1 MKFIVIDHIPFE
13 SNGGTPGIK
22 FSGTIEKD
30 GVQQRVFVDAWTSDA
45 AANMTKKALKLLG
58 LDAETCGEAKWVECF
73 SEPYNMLAG
82 REIEV
87 DEQENEFPVG
97 SGKVTFQYRFRLN
110 VAAAP
115 KIVSQMFAAM
125 NAAKKPAAPGV
136 PARPTPAA
144 LKAPLPGPRPIQAP
158 QTQQQTVPVAS
169 KQNII

>member
-1 MKFIVIDHIPFE
+1 MIFTVIDHIPFE

-30 GVQQRVFVDAWTSDA
+30 GQQIRVFVDAWTSEN

-58 LDAETCGEAKWVECF
+58 LDPETCGEAKWVECF

-82 REIEV
+82 RQIEV
-87 DEQENEFPVG
+87 DEQENEYPVG

-125 NAAKKPAAPGV
+125 NQAKKAAAPS
-136 PARPTPAA
+136 PARPTTPGAVRQ
-144 LKAPLPGPRPIQAP
+144 PVPGPKPLTPTP
-158 QTQQQTVPVAS
+158 QPAKVS
-169 KQNII
+169 QNII